1 MSESVEARFAALVA
15 RASPPERDA
24 LFRLAVMERR
34 ERDHFRRRSQAL
46 AIAGAVAVLGA
57 AFAPL
62 WPAAIFGLAVLS
74 FGVAISAT
82 SLIVLPRLLSGLR
95 GPES

>member
-15 RASPPERDA
+15 RAAPPERDP

-34 ERDHFRRRSQAL
+34 ERDLFRRRSQAL
-46 AIAGAVAVLGA
+46 AIAGVVAMLGA
-57 AFAPL
+57 SLAPL
-62 WPAAIFGLAVLS
+62 WPTAVFGLAVLS

-95 GPES
+95 RPES